1 MNPRSA
7 YQLEVLI
14 RSDEMDPSRG
24 DAIEKTTGESLK
36 FSMKPEDGERSEER

>member
-14 RSDEMDPSRG
+14 SSDEMDTSRG
-24 DAIEKTTGESLK
+24 DAIEKTTVESLK
-36 FSMKPEDGERSEER
+36 F